1 MKVLSIFLTLLLLS
15 AAVFAQKYT
24 PIDAESKVQ
33 FVIKNFGLK
42 VDGQLKGIKGSISFD
57 PSELN
62 NSNFNVSVNAN
73 TINTDNTARD
83 KHLKK
88 ADYFHVEQFPLISF
102 ASSKITQR
110 TTAGQYKVAG
120 NLTIK
125 GTTKPIEFDFTANPT
140 NKGYQF
146 KGAFTINRRDFKVG
160 GSSLPLSD
168 NLTVELDIMANKN

>member
-15 AAVFAQKYT
+15 ATAFAQKHT

-57 PSELN
+57 PSALN
-62 NSNFNVSVNAN
+62 NSLFNVTVNST
-73 TINTDNTARD
+73 TINTGINARD
-83 KHLKK
+83 KHLRK
-88 ADYFHVEQFPLISF
+88 ADYFDVEKFPLISF
-102 ASSKITQR
+102 VSTKISKAS
-110 TTAGQYKVAG
+110 TAGKYTVSG

-125 GTTKPIEFDFTANPT
+125 GTTKPIEFDFTAIPSNT
-140 NKGYQF
+140 GFIF
-146 KGAFTINRRDFKVG
+146 KGAFSINRRDYKVG
-160 GSSLPLSD
+160 GNSLSLSD

>member
-1 MKVLSIFLTLLLLS
+1 MKVLSFFIAIILISTS
-15 AAVFAQKYT
+15 AFAQKYS
-24 PIDAESKVQ
+24 PIDPESKIQ
-33 FVIKNFGLK
+33 FVIKNFGIK
-42 VDGQLKGIKGSISFD
+42 VDGQLKGIKGAISFD

-62 NSNFNVSVNAN
+62 NSLFNVSVNAN

-88 ADYFHVEQFPLISF
+88 ADYFNVAQFPLISF
-102 ASSKITQR
+102 VSSKITKS

-125 GTTKPIEFDFTANPT
+125 GSTKPIEFDFTANPT
-140 NKGYQF
+140 SKGFQF

-168 NLTVELDIMANKN
+168 NLTVQLDIIAINE